1 MDLGEKTALI
11 PGAARP
17 IGRAI
22 ARLFAE
28 AGAHLLLPVYDWQ
41 ESISEMKEEFDR
53 KNFSVDILQLDLR
66 ISDSAKQLAEI
77 AAARGG
83 LDYLI
88 NNIERGGMPVVHGSY
103 LLAHNEGQWERE
115 FATTLKAKW
124 LLFEHCFP
132 QMRAGGAVVNI
143 SSIAGNIGRCGAGAP
158 FFSDGY
164 TAANSGIRSFT
175 RTWARQAAPHIRVNE
190 LVLGLIKHRHGEGT
204 RGWNVLTEQERE
216 AVYHAILLQRTG
228 EPEEVAK
235 MVFFLAVEAS
245 YMTGAVVEMDGG
257 FSLGEQKVP
266 PLPQGI
272 L

>member
-124 LLFEHCFP
+124 LVAPLSIFRQLPAALADAAQARPFSAMVMP
-132 QMRAGGAVVNI
+132 RQTAGSAVLPEPGLVRRHRI
-143 SSIAGNIGRCGAGAP
+143 SGLMNW
-158 FFSDGY
+158 FS
-164 TAANSGIRSFT
+164 A
-175 RTWARQAAPHIRVNE
+175 
-190 LVLGLIKHRHGEGT
+190 
-204 RGWNVLTEQERE
+204 
-216 AVYHAILLQRTG
+216 
-228 EPEEVAK
+228 
-235 MVFFLAVEAS
+235 
-245 YMTGAVVEMDGG
+245 
-257 FSLGEQKVP
+257 
-266 PLPQGI
+266 
-272 L
+272 